1 VKQKQNALLLLLAAA
16 YLFLRWLLLV
26 NPGHTFDLDMYKEWL
41 SKATQFGIPQIY
53 RTSHMDYPPLYAYIL
68 LPFGWLYAGL
78 AKCGAGGPV
87 TLTAM
92 VKLPPLLFDLGIGWL
107 IWRCTSLEGKPVIVR
122 AVAAAAYLFNPAVL
136 FLTAYWGGPD
146 SIHSF
151 FILASF
157 VTLAYGARF
166 WFCARADNSRRSTGE
181 IATAWSLLA
190 FAALMKPLGLP
201 YFPLLLVF
209 GLMFCGF
216 RGTAAG
222 MVAAVVV
229 GLLIFSPFLARGG
242 AVEVFDRVL
251 SDIGAMPFTSSNAHN
266 FWWLIGAWYYSEA
279 PWIGPLTPT
288 QLGLIL
294 FVLSYSALC
303 WKAYRQYKFQGRT
316 LSPSQ
321 TLAVA
326 AMVSFSF
333 FIFSTHLH
341 EHHLFATVPL
351 LASFALPDR
360 VWRNVFVCVS
370 LGVFVNCWLH
380 DIPMDHPGWPYTIG
394 GATNIL
400 HPPYLD
406 RPYFVGE
413 LVAIWMSVAFNLI
426 VYSWA
431 MLGMFRGGSNNW
443 LARLSPS
450 IGRDRAE
457 RKAGASDLDER
468 VLPGPVNP
476 PNFQ

>member
-1 VKQKQNALLLLLAAA
+1 VKQKQNALILLFAAA

-26 NPGHTFDLDMYKEWL
+26 NPGHTFDLDLYKEWL

-53 RTSHMDYPPLYAYIL
+53 RTSRMDYPPLYAYIL
-68 LPFGWLYAGL
+68 LPFGWFYAGL
-78 AKCGAGGPV
+78 VKCGMGGPV

-107 IWRCTSLEGKPVIVR
+107 LWRCMALEGKPIMAR
-122 AVAAAAYLFNPAVL
+122 AIAAAAYLFNPAVL

-157 VTLAYGARF
+157 MTMAYGLRIFSRAQ
-166 WFCARADNSRRSTGE
+166 ADNSGRSTIE
-181 IATAWSLLA
+181 IATAWSLLVL
-190 FAALMKPLGLP
+190 AALMKPLGLP

-209 GLMFCGF
+209 SLMFCGF
-216 RGTAAG
+216 RGTAVG

-229 GLLIFSPFLARGG
+229 GLLIFSPFLAGG
-242 AVEVFDRVL
+242 DAVEVFNRVL

-288 QLGLIL
+288 HLGLIL
-294 FVLSYSALC
+294 FVLSYAALC
-303 WKAYRQYKFQGRT
+303 WKAYRQYKFQDRT
-316 LSPSQ
+316 LSPAQ
-321 TLAVA
+321 ILAVA

-351 LASFALPDR
+351 LASFALRDR
-360 VWRNVFVCVS
+360 VWRNVFACVS
-370 LGVFVNCWLH
+370 LGVFINCWLH

-394 GATNIL
+394 GATSIL

-413 LVAIWMSVAFNLI
+413 LVAIWLSVAFNLI

-431 MLGMFRGGSNNW
+431 MLGMFRRGSKNW

-450 IGRDRAE
+450 IGRDQAE
-457 RKAGASDLDER
+457 GKPGLNGLDEC
-468 VLPGPVNP
+468 VMPDPVNP
-476 PNFQ
+476 PSLQ

>member
-1 VKQKQNALLLLLAAA
+1 MKQKQIALILLFATA
-16 YLFLRWLLLV
+16 YVFLRALLLV
-26 NPGHTFDLDMYKEWL
+26 NPGITFDLDMYKEWL
-41 SKATQFGIPQIY
+41 SKATEFGVSQVY
-53 RTSHMDYPPLYAYIL
+53 RTSRMDYPPLYAYIL
-68 LPFGWLYAGL
+68 LPFGWLYVGL
-78 AKCGAGGPV
+78 TKCGLGGPA

-92 VKLPPLLFDLGIGWL
+92 VKLPPLLFDLAIGWL
-107 IWRCTSLEGKPVIVR
+107 LWRGMALDGKPIVARVIGV
-122 AVAAAAYLFNPAVL
+122 AAYLFNPAVL

-157 VTLAYGARF
+157 MTIAYGARF
-166 WFCARADNSRRSTGE
+166 LFRTEEADCNRSTVE
-181 IATAWSLLA
+181 ITMAWSLLA
-190 FAALMKPLGLP
+190 LAALMKPLGLP

-209 GLMFCGF
+209 SLMFCGF
-216 RGTAAG
+216 RGTAVG
-222 MVAAVVV
+222 MVTAVGV
-229 GLLIFSPFLARGG
+229 GLLIFSPFLARGE
-242 AVEVFDRVL
+242 AIEVFNRVL

-279 PWIGPLTPT
+279 PWIGPFTPT
-288 QLGLIL
+288 HVGLIL
-294 FVLSYSALC
+294 FVLSYAALC
-303 WKAYRQYKFQGRT
+303 WKAHRQYKFQDRT

-321 TLAVA
+321 ILAVA

-351 LASFALPDR
+351 LASFALRDR
-360 VWRNVFVCVS
+360 VWRNVFICVS

-380 DIPMDHPGWPYTIG
+380 DIPMDHPSWPYTIG
-394 GATNIL
+394 GATRIL

-426 VYSWA
+426 VYSWT
-431 MLGMFRGGSNNW
+431 MLGMFRGGSKNW
-443 LARLSPS
+443 LARLSS
-450 IGRDRAE
+450 GIGPHQTKGTSGARDVDGRV
-457 RKAGASDLDER
+457 GAD
-468 VLPGPVNP
+468 PVNP
-476 PNFQ
+476 PSFR